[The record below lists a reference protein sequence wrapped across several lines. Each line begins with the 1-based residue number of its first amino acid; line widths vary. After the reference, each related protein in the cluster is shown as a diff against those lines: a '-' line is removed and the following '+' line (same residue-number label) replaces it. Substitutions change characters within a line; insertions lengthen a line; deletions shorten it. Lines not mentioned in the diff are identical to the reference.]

1 MKDGGNM
8 KKSID
13 AKGLACP
20 QPLILCRKAMAEAGL
35 DEIEV
40 VVDNEAARQNVIR
53 FLKFTG
59 AAEPVEVNRGSV
71 HAISAVVT
79 DAMRATA
86 RGAAAAPSCDEEP
99 LAVAPERQF
108 AAKTI
113 FLSSDQIGRGDDALG
128 QLLVRGLLHTI
139 GELDRPPRTIV
150 LMNSGVR
157 LAAEQEETME
167 LLRKIESRGV
177 EVLVCGTCLDYFHLL
192 DKLGAGRVSNMYEIT
207 EKFLG
212 PGDVVTVS

>member
-1 MKDGGNM
+1 MR
-8 KKSID
+8 KSID
-13 AKGLACP
+13 ATGLACP
-20 QPLILCRKAMAEAGL
+20 QPVILCRKAMAEGAL

-59 AAEPVEVNRGSV
+59 AAEPVEVNRGGV
-71 HAISAVVT
+71 YAISALVT
-79 DAMRATA
+79 DTMRAKA
-86 RGAAAAPSCDEEP
+86 RGGAPAPSCDEEP
-99 LAVAPERQF
+99 LDAAPERQF

-139 GELDRPPRTIV
+139 GELDTPPRTIV

-192 DKLGAGRVSNMYEIT
+192 DKLRAGRVSNMYEIT

>member
-1 MKDGGNM
+1 MKR
-8 KKSID
+8 SID

-20 QPLILCRKAMAEAGL
+20 QPVILCRKAMAEAGL

-59 AAEPVEVNRGSV
+59 AAEPVTASRGRV
-71 HAISAVVT
+71 HAISALVT
-79 DAMRATA
+79 DAMREKA
-86 RGAAAAPSCDEEP
+86 RGGGANPSCDEEP
-99 LAVAPERQF
+99 PAAAPDRQF
-108 AAKTI
+108 AGKTI
-113 FLSSDQIGRGDDALG
+113 FLSSDQIGRGDEALG
-128 QLLVRGLLHTI
+128 RLLVRGLLHTI
-139 GELDRPPRTIV
+139 GELDRPPRALV

-157 LAAEQEETME
+157 LAAEQEETIE

-192 DKLGAGRVSNMYEIT
+192 DKLRAGRVSNMYEIT